1 MRVSIIDD
9 DPSTAEGTAVLIEG
23 AGHEPV
29 FIHKLPRK
37 VAEAATLVVGQSD
50 ALVCDHRLQPRNLAK
65 YYGAE
70 LVASVMQLG
79 KPGVLLSQFIGPDN
93 DVSIRRWRKSLPV
106 VLARDALDVDRIA
119 AGLDFCA
126 AEIAGNITPE
136 RRAVRQLFRVEDT
149 GEESRQKVADV
160 VVPGWRATKA
170 VRIPLDLFPKDLRK
184 KVKRGARFFA
194 LINVGAQSDEELFFE
209 KFELAAAPDDTDGLK

>member
-1 MRVSIIDD
+1 MRVAIVDD
-9 DPSTAEGTAVLIEG
+9 DPSTAEGTAVLVEG
-23 AGHEPV
+23 AGHEPILV
-29 FIHKLPRK
+29 TKLPRK
-37 VAEAATLVVGQSD
+37 AVEGASVIAGQSD

-70 LVASVMQLG
+70 LVASFMQLK

-93 DVSIRRWRKSLPV
+93 DVSIRRWRKDLPV

-119 AGLDFCA
+119 EGLKFCA
-126 AEIAGNITPE
+126 AEIAGKISPE
-136 RRAVRQLFRVEDT
+136 RRAVRQLFRVEGI
-149 GEESRQKVADV
+149 GEESKQKVADV

-194 LINVGAQSDEELFFE
+194 LINVGAQSDEDLFFE